1 MGRLVN
7 ALKNLG
13 KALNGKEPE
22 GKYAT
27 DILNNIASDYH
38 GALEV
43 ESVEELTSAQCDALV
58 CGQVVIKNE
67 NGNKHAYVVSYK
79 EEGQGLCLTY
89 ADCENVET
97 IAYDCVEGEW
107 GFNSKDVTHIG
118 Q

>member
-1 MGRLVN
+1 MGKLVN

-13 KALNGKEPE
+13 MALNGVEPQ
-22 GKYAT
+22 GKYTT
-27 DILNNIASDYH
+27 DILNDIAKNYH

-43 ESVEELTSAQCDALV
+43 ESVEELTSEQCEALV
-58 CGQVVIKNE
+58 VGQRVIKN
-67 NGNKHAYVVSYK
+67 NDGNKHAYVVSYK
-79 EEGQGLCLTY
+79 EDNVGMCLTY

-107 GFNSKDVTHIG
+107 QFNSKDVTHIG